1 MFKVK
6 KDKTICV
13 CMIVK
18 NESHVIGRCMRSFAP
33 LADYYVI
40 CDTGSTDDTIEII
53 KKTGEEVGLKGE
65 VLEHPWVNF
74 AHNRSLSL
82 KAGRSKADFLLV
94 IDADEVIKYR
104 VGDKYYEIEDI
115 KEDPK
120 ITLPSLEKD
129 CYNILS
135 ELGSI
140 TYDRLQLMNNKLEW
154 RYESVVHEYAIADN
168 ITSID
173 RLTEFMN
180 MPRVE
185 GARSKD
191 PNKYYKD
198 ALALEKGLLDEPH
211 NSRYYFY
218 LAQSYRDAGM
228 WKESRDNYLK
238 RIKMEGYDE
247 ELNVC
252 YHQIGHCSKMLG
264 EKIDTYGHYYL
275 EGYHRFQHRLECFY
289 EYIRELRLSGKPF
302 LGYTFGYHAL
312 MTPFPK
318 NDHLFI
324 LKDIY
329 NYLFKLEMALCC
341 IELKKLNEALILLK
355 YILDHNA
362 KDIPED
368 KCGEIQRL
376 LINVSGTMGKR
387 IESLDQIKIKYNLE
401 DIKSSEVTIDLIKY
415 NVVLIGPAQKTNEVY
430 RELAKIKGIKVE
442 KRNSIKLED
451 MNDDTLYIN
460 TTKGTSNR
468 WNEIYV
474 QKAEDSKFLSLL
486 LDLDKQSCKKYLDTF
501 GNDLQF
507 TNNYRNLCNGDVDII
522 LLGEPTTD
530 KLRKISSIMTPINRL
545 VLVNW
550 DNPNR
555 SPESGA
561 LLNGIRHL
569 SVGNVGGS
577 PLKDNLVKLLD
588 AVGIKDAK
596 VGWMELIDPRLV
608 CLVQNVVNNQNQKLL
623 KTKVI

>member
-1 MFKVK
+1 MFKVTK
-6 KDKTICV
+6 NKTICV

-33 LADYYVI
+33 LADYFII

-53 KKTGEEVGLKGE
+53 NKTAQELNLKGE
-65 VLEHPWVNF
+65 VLEHPWENF
-74 AHNRSLSL
+74 AHNRTLSL

-140 TYDRLQLMNNKLEW
+140 TYDRLQLMNNRLEW

-191 PNKYYKD
+191 PNKYFKD

-228 WKESRDNYLK
+228 WKESRENYLK

-252 YHQIGHCSKMLG
+252 YHQIGHCCKMLG
-264 EKIDTYGHYYL
+264 EKIEQYGHYYL
-275 EGYHRFQHRLECFY
+275 EGYHKFQHRLECFY
-289 EYIRELRLSGKPF
+289 EYVRELRLAGKPF
-302 LGYTFGYHAL
+302 LAYQFGYHAAL
-312 MTPFPK
+312 TPYPK

-329 NYLFKLEMALCC
+329 NYLFRLEIALCC
-341 IELKKLNEALILLK
+341 IELKRLNESLILLK
-355 YILDHNA
+355 HILDHNA
-362 KDIPED
+362 MDIPED
-368 KCGEIQRL
+368 KREEIGRL
-376 LINVSGTMGKR
+376 IINLCSTMGKR
-387 IESLDQIKIKYNLE
+387 IESIDQVKVKYNTS
-401 DIKSSEVTIDLIKY
+401 DIRSSEVQIQLHKY
-415 NVVLIGPAQKTNEVY
+415 NVVLLGGIQKTNEVFK
-430 RELAKIKGIKVE
+430 ELVKIQGIKVE
-442 KRNSIKLED
+442 KKNNIKPQD
-451 MNDDTLYIN
+451 MNDETLYIN
-460 TTKGTSNR
+460 TSNGTSSR
-468 WNEIYV
+468 WNEIYITNPKEIV
-474 QKAEDSKFLSLL
+474 PLMEM
-486 LDLDKQSCKKYLDTF
+486 DKISCRKYLEAF
-501 GNDLQF
+501 
-507 TNNYRNLCNGDVDII
+507 NGDCKFAHNYKNITGDEADIVI
-522 LLGEPTTD
+522 LGEPTTERL
-530 KLRKISSIMTPINRL
+530 KQIVSLMTALNRL
-545 VLVNW
+545 ILVNW
-550 DNPNR
+550 ENPNR
-555 SPESGA
+555 SVESSA
-561 LLNGIRHL
+561 LLNGVRHL

-577 PLKDNLVKLLD
+577 PLKDNLGKLLE

-596 VGWMELIDPRLV
+596 IGWMELLDQRLST
-608 CLVQNVVNNQNQKLL
+608 LVKSVLEKQQKM
-623 KTKVI
+623 KTI

>member
-18 NESHVIGRCMRSFAP
+18 NESHVIGRCIRSFAP
-33 LADYYVI
+33 LADYFII
-40 CDTGSTDDTIEII
+40 CDTGSTDNTIEII
-53 KKTGEEVGLKGE
+53 KQTAEEVGLKGE

-104 VGDKYYEIEDI
+104 VGEKYYEIEDI

-120 ITLPSLEKD
+120 ITLPTLEKD

-191 PNKYYKD
+191 PNKYFKD

-238 RIKMEGYDE
+238 RISMEGYDE

-275 EGYHRFQHRLECFY
+275 EGYHKFQHRLECFY
-289 EYIRELRLSGKPF
+289 EYIRDLRLAGRSF
-302 LGYTFGYHAL
+302 LAYTFGYHAL

-329 NYLFKLEMALCC
+329 NYLFKLEIALCS
-341 IELKKLNEALILLK
+341 IELKKFNEALILLK
-355 YILDHNA
+355 YILEFNY

-368 KCGEIQRL
+368 KRNEIEKL
-376 LINVSGTMGKR
+376 LISVSSTMGKR
-387 IESLDQIKIKYNLE
+387 IEKLDQIKIKYNLE
-401 DIKSSEVTIDLIKY
+401 DMKLSEVSIDIIKF
-415 NVVLIGPAQKTNEVY
+415 NVVLSGPAQKTNELY
-430 RELAKIKGIKVE
+430 KELIKVKGIKIE
-442 KRNSIKLED
+442 KKNSIKAEE
-451 MNDDTLYIN
+451 MNEDTLYIT
-460 TTKGTSNR
+460 TTKKTTDK
-468 WNEIYV
+468 WNEVSI
-474 QKAEDSKFLSLL
+474 QKLDEIKQLL
-486 LDLDKQSCKKYLDTF
+486 LILELDKHSCRKYLETF

-507 TNNYRNLCNGDVDII
+507 TNNYRNLCNGDTDII
-522 LLGEPTTD
+522 LLGEPSVD
-530 KLRKISSIMTPINRL
+530 KLKKIAGFITNLNRL

-555 SPESGA
+555 TPESA
-561 LLNGIRHL
+561 AILNNIRHL

-596 VGWMELIDPRLV
+596 VGWMELIDPRLSA
-608 CLVQNVVNNQNQKLL
+608 LIPNVVLNQK
-623 KTKVI
+623 KTKNI